1 VTRAPRAVVTGATG
15 YVGRV
20 LVPRLLDDGW
30 RVRALVQ
37 TGTEDE
43 VPRPDR
49 VEQVRG
55 DLLDREAVEECVAGA
70 DVVFHL
76 AGQVPRRSRPEHETT
91 NVEGTRVVTR
101 SAVAHGVQRVVLMS
115 TVAVYARAPALD
127 WPTDEEAPLRRRLQW
142 RGVRSGAGLARSFE
156 DYAASKQ
163 RAEQVVELAHGRHGL
178 DGVVVRSTQVYGP
191 WQQWFSSFLDRARTR
206 PEVLRRSSSRLPAL
220 QWLHADDLGDLLL
233 RAGGHERHG
242 MLVVNAAGPE
252 MFSELDLARLA
263 TTGAPPSHRS
273 RAAVLRYSTERA
285 RRRLGWAPRVHL
297 AEGVGEMVA
306 QDRGRR

>member
-15 YVGRV
+15 YVGRA
-20 LVPRLLDDGW
+20 LVPHLLEDGW

-37 TGTEDE
+37 PGTEED
-43 VPRPDR
+43 VPHPDR
-49 VEQVRG
+49 VEVVHG
-55 DLLDREAVEECVAGA
+55 DLLDQEAVEECVAGA

-76 AGQVPRRSRPEHETT
+76 AGQVPRRSRTDHETI

-101 SAVAHGVQRVVLMS
+101 SAVAHGVERVVLMS
-115 TVAVYARAPALD
+115 TVAVYARAPARD
-127 WPTDEEAPLRRRLQW
+127 WPTDEGAPLRRRPRW
-142 RGVRSGAGLARSFE
+142 RGVGSGSARSFE
-156 DYAASKQ
+156 EYAASKQ

-191 WQQWFSSFLDRARTR
+191 WQQWFSSFLDRARAR
-206 PEVLRRSSSRLPAL
+206 PEVLRRPSSRVPAL

-233 RAGGHERHG
+233 RAGRHERHG
-242 MLVVNAAGPE
+242 VLVVNAAGPE
-252 MFSELDLARLA
+252 MFSEVDLALLA
-263 TTGAPPSHRS
+263 TTGAPPPHRS

-285 RRRLGWAPRVHL
+285 RRRLGWTPRVHL

-306 QDRGRR
+306 QHRGRR